1 MYIIGKNDYEFIK
14 ITHSKPM
21 YDGNKIWSEISKIE
35 YDTPLHE
42 ATIISD
48 KESAKKLLAQIK
60 EKYESI
66 EFRNSS
72 IIEEILDKQKGFD
85 KSKYVKEL
93 KIYVLLP
100 TEVSK

>member
-1 MYIIGKNDYEFIK
+1 MYVIGKNDYEFIK

-21 YDGNKIWSEISKIE
+21 YDGKKIWSEISKIE
-35 YDTPLHE
+35 YDAPLHE

-48 KESAKKLLAQIK
+48 YESAEKMLKEIK

-66 EFRNSS
+66 QFRDFS
-72 IIEEILDKQKGFD
+72 IIGEILDREHGFD
-85 KSKYVKEL
+85 KAKYVEEL
-93 KIYVLLP
+93 KIYLLLP